1 MFQENAHCCH
11 FPEKTPCGLRVV
23 TVEPPSPAAQR
34 CSVGA
39 LDGLDGS
46 GTVWKVRK
54 R

>member
-11 FPEKTPCGLRVV
+11 FPEKTPCGLGAV

-39 LDGLDGS
+39 LDGLDGLE
-46 GTVWKVRK
+46 TVGKIGK